1 MFQGMF
7 RKRGRPP
14 DPPLQIGG
22 YDNLDQR
29 QDDTQIPGHQLR
41 EAPRQLPL
49 PSVREFEQGIEAQP
63 EQSGFNNVIVEPSL
77 SSHQHD
83 VDMLDPY
90 NRRLSQD
97 PEQVM
102 SPNQAIPNMPP
113 EVDTLN
119 VPELPFSYEQR
130 TEIFS
135 ETSSRMYRELCGPEG
150 VVLQQNN
157 ILQQVIN
164 QVHHDSHLHGAINEE
179 QENISQIVA
188 EVNRLRAE
196 LAKLKLALRQGFIL
210 IDETCAKH
218 SSALEGLQSFA
229 GAEIGASQKVH
240 ETLQRL
246 SNQMG
251 TLQHRTLELEKNTA
265 LDWRMQSIEDD
276 LSKLQV
282 QFLGSS
288 QLSESD
294 RVVKHLSQQ
303 VRELSENPL
312 WDEMRKTTGEVQ
324 QFKEKIS
331 PVMRDIESRLS
342 QLEVL
347 SQERGGDQD
356 IQRMKEK
363 LSPVMVDIERRLIA
377 LETRP
382 VETSISN
389 VSFTEENP
397 TTT

>member
-29 QDDTQIPGHQLR
+29 QVDTQIPGHQLR
-41 EAPRQLPL
+41 DAPRQLPL
-49 PSVREFEQGIEAQP
+49 PPVREFEQGTEAQQ
-63 EQSGFNNVIVEPSL
+63 EQSGFNNAIVEPSL
-77 SSHQHD
+77 LSHQHD
-83 VDMLDPY
+83 VDMLDSY

-102 SPNQAIPNMPP
+102 SPNQAIPNLSA
-113 EVDTLN
+113 EVDTFN

-130 TEIFS
+130 NEIFS

-150 VVLQQNN
+150 IVLQQNN

-164 QVHHDSHLHGAINEE
+164 QVHHDSHLHGAISEQ
-179 QENISQIVA
+179 QENISQIVD
-188 EVNRLRAE
+188 EVNRLREE

-229 GAEIGASQKVH
+229 GAEIGASQKIH
-240 ETLQRL
+240 EALQRL

-282 QFLGSS
+282 KFLGSS

-312 WDEMRKTTGEVQ
+312 WNEMKRTTVDVQ
-324 QFKEKIS
+324 HFKE
-331 PVMRDIESRLS
+331 
-342 QLEVL
+342 
-347 SQERGGDQD
+347 
-356 IQRMKEK
+356 
-363 LSPVMVDIERRLIA
+363 
-377 LETRP
+377 
-382 VETSISN
+382 N
-389 VSFTEENP
+389 
-397 TTT
+397 